1 MSGANSPR
9 QGRARWTATRISTS
23 SCPRVTEK
31 DAPPFSATQWTQRA
45 LRSAKPDGD
54 GQTPCPRTPRASN
67 GREVACPSRARQTA
81 EKRSAWFFMAR
92 SRFARFLPAP
102 DMALVFV
109 RCAVMTPGV
118 WVRPAGLRPAAAPR
132 SARRSPCAPP
142 TRNLGC
148 AHPARERPPTQ
159 GGACPA
165 LLGAAEHLLLSDGV
179 TGVQR
184 APPAPPTLSPPR
196 CGSSR
201 RTRGH
206 RGVPSSGAC
215 MGWRDGT
222 R

>member
-1 MSGANSPR
+1 MDGHAHLHIELSPR
-9 QGRARWTATRISTS
+9 DREGHPAILSHAVDPEGVTLREAGRR
-23 SCPRVTEK
+23 
-31 DAPPFSATQWTQRA
+31 RA
-45 LRSAKPDGD
+45 NAVRRG
-54 GQTPCPRTPRASN
+54 CRPRTPRASN

-109 RCAVMTPGV
+109 RCAAMTPGV

-184 APPAPPTLSPPR
+184 APPAPLTLSPPR
-196 CGSSR
+196 CGSSW